1 MATRDEFLEHLWR
14 KDINSYMDESWIDTQ
29 LKMSERYPNA
39 PFADFGPL
47 LTRLLELGSTRSELS
62 LFARAIAYRGA
73 FNTLYALEDP
83 GVDEKGAGSLYES
96 ILSADPSGREGRP
109 GSAPDKE
116 E

>member
-1 MATRDEFLEHLWR
+1 
-14 KDINSYMDESWIDTQ
+14 
-29 LKMSERYPNA
+29 
-39 PFADFGPL
+39 
-47 LTRLLELGSTRSELS
+47 LS